1 MEFISNLIKRP
12 VSLVGGGGAAEATE
26 KPQESTSR
34 PTTIGS
40 FENDE
45 SLPKELNS
53 EKQQMDDSQ
62 KLSENLQKDNNSQT
76 RTNSTSRPT
85 TIGSLEEVEILQKD
99 LSSLSAG
106 IQQMEN
112 TEILQKELQSLT
124 ANVVDIMEGNQQNVT
139 PIEKSEHLQDNKGE
153 ENLPNSDENQNVNKN
168 ASNCDVNQG
177 KDNPKDV
184 LEVKSEELSENNA
197 EIANECGV
205 KQTQAMDP
213 QSNVEVD
220 KIAET
225 KKEGTHLQN
234 NGNQNNVDEK
244 QPQAE
249 DMQKD
254 ISKETL
260 HNVNNDQVST
270 GQNSFRSEQDQKDNK
285 STETPSDIK
294 NETENKENLDK
305 HDSIQVQNH
314 QSEEEGNQKS
324 VNLKDLEGLRHQLSK
339 ISDQVSKSQNNSHRE
354 EDDQKETCTENSS
367 DVKNEAGY
375 ENNLEKQSS
384 TQVQHHSSAEEEQ
397 NQKPV
402 SLKDLEG
409 LGDQLPKIQNKSEDR
424 HEEVPQISSET
435 NDSVPMSEDLQNSE
449 IRTQDN
455 AKSSPNGEEEER
467 KYVPECSSDD
477 QRAAMED
484 NLETNISQKSQDL
497 NLDHQGSQN
506 QQKPDEE
513 DMQKV
518 LNTDQGE
525 KNSAQERDAKQ
536 SQTEQKDNN
545 ENMDIEMPSNV
556 LQDIEEQKSSK
567 LNNLEGSPQ
576 ENIPENKVVEMCSN
590 NIQNHDKTFDEKNL
604 ENQQN
609 SISQEAS
616 DIKRT
621 ESQNSSED
629 HQKDAS
635 CELQQ
640 RTKEQGH
647 MQSLS
652 LESQQLEQASDQ
664 KNFEKQQSSD
674 NKQPESQNSSE
685 YHQKDTSCEQDTK
698 EQSPM
703 QTLSIESQQQQQHE
717 ERPLSSLTSSL
728 NGNITDFIGVP
739 EEILKEFDEEYLPPP
754 PPALLLPPDDYN
766 NMQSVTPSPP
776 PPPPALTSSMTA
788 SQTID
793 ELLSEITDN
802 LTLAGINDE
811 VLAIA
816 SPPQKSEHSPL
827 SSKSSLNNSKSIPK
841 TPTNNNGVQQT
852 AAGTAVAS
860 PAVFEANSTI
870 HKFHVDPELAT
881 GLFDD
886 HQHQQTT
893 AAELQNTSGVTNTSS
908 NKFVGLTEF
917 DEAKIPELP
926 GDLNPNI
933 EEQYNVTFEECF
945 IPTLT
950 AKLSS
955 KELPIEKTHFL
966 LPNETTDNTS
976 MSSANETFADCQD
989 GNDDAAA
996 GLEDKD
1002 PLATTFA
1009 EQPTLNTTVE
1019 VGDGECFESAL
1030 QDDFKDSAVGDI
1042 TMDAGGNQTQVTEE
1056 IVASQP
1062 QIDLHPSLDYEEE
1075 PMDVDMNA
1083 TMEMIQ
1089 NSAQNI
1095 ENVEKAIQQAEH
1107 ILQNLEGPTQ
1117 PIASA
1122 TMRAEE
1128 DVKIIGSIAR
1138 PTESSKML
1146 FVVNPAN
1153 VMSGAISQQHL
1164 EMEKSNHDISL
1175 NKSIELPLNKS
1186 RTLSSECVITTVNN
1200 DCETVEA
1207 GVQETLNVTKES
1219 QSSTSADQKNLTI
1232 NAMNTSNSISVSC
1245 KSPTSKLNL
1254 TTSIS
1259 SSTGSLKSSAPNS
1272 PSFPIKNTTNGS
1284 SFPQS
1289 PKLKMGQSKPTFLE
1303 KSDYVASLES
1313 KTDTID
1319 VDSATNMNGTFVQ
1332 PSQPVKNKNR
1342 LTFGLDQPSAV
1353 PATEA
1358 DNKRLTYTIDESS
1371 QSMATSNTTDNKR
1384 LTFNVQSEEVPSQL
1398 DQPTQPAPESKAK
1411 QDSRRTFNISHEE
1424 STPMD
1429 TSYAAMDVD
1438 DNLPQNATMAI
1449 DPRPNSPA
1457 LNITKPVASAFNETI
1472 TRSQSPPLPTLQQR
1486 SQSPALQNQTITLP
1500 TMQKR
1505 SNSPPL
1511 PTMQRQQRS
1520 QSPSLPP
1527 TADMNRTKCIANESS
1542 ESLHFIQKRP
1552 SIHRYSGGGDVLS
1565 EKEQSNIKMKDEKD
1579 IYYEKSTPSP
1589 MDEVFTAVS
1598 ATSTTLTNTS
1608 GFSAFEQNSP
1618 TTSAMN
1624 RSLGQQIP
1632 DDEFQGNSNLILN
1645 PSDFDYLLTKGNNN
1659 TPVDRSSLLLK
1670 FDPLLGCPI
1679 PVNQGQQAQ
1688 QQLNLQ
1694 IPTNLNN
1701 NPCLSPTIEEDEL
1714 NESTNRSF
1722 VVDNTRKSLGGSGG
1736 VSGFGG
1742 GRSSVTGP
1750 PALSSSAKLLKERS
1764 QEVKQQLQ
1772 QQQQQQH
1779 NKRQLPQPGTK
1790 NATMSVDVIKDMSLD
1805 NNDCNKTF
1813 ENSNSTQP
1821 DDKQI
1826 NYKMDELE
1834 KKVKNEVLKTE
1845 DIEKK
1850 LREAELRE
1858 EALIKRITEKDKTV
1872 AKMTGVIEAYE
1883 KAIAELIAEKEQ
1895 LIQNYEKQ
1903 LAEVKAD
1910 RDSNYHHLTSLE
1922 TTFSDL
1928 HVKYEK
1934 SKEMTCQLKGN
1945 EENLIAENRK
1955 NAENL
1960 RLQEQR
1966 YDKMKNHA
1974 MQQLEI
1980 ANKKLEALAREHQL
1994 ETTKLKALLKKEEIA
2009 RSSMSEQLAQKAKE
2023 NAELVKIC
2031 DELISG
2037 QGS

>member
-933 EEQYNVTFEECF
+933 EV
-945 IPTLT
+945 
-950 AKLSS
+950 
-955 KELPIEKTHFL
+955 
-966 LPNETTDNTS
+966 
-976 MSSANETFADCQD
+976 
-989 GNDDAAA
+989 
-996 GLEDKD
+996 
-1002 PLATTFA
+1002 
-1009 EQPTLNTTVE
+1009 
-1019 VGDGECFESAL
+1019 
-1030 QDDFKDSAVGDI
+1030 
-1042 TMDAGGNQTQVTEE
+1042 
-1056 IVASQP
+1056 
-1062 QIDLHPSLDYEEE
+1062 
-1075 PMDVDMNA
+1075 
-1083 TMEMIQ
+1083 
-1089 NSAQNI
+1089 
-1095 ENVEKAIQQAEH
+1095 
-1107 ILQNLEGPTQ
+1107 
-1117 PIASA
+1117 
-1122 TMRAEE
+1122 
-1128 DVKIIGSIAR
+1128 
-1138 PTESSKML
+1138 
-1146 FVVNPAN
+1146 
-1153 VMSGAISQQHL
+1153 
-1164 EMEKSNHDISL
+1164 
-1175 NKSIELPLNKS
+1175 
-1186 RTLSSECVITTVNN
+1186 
-1200 DCETVEA
+1200 
-1207 GVQETLNVTKES
+1207 
-1219 QSSTSADQKNLTI
+1219 
-1232 NAMNTSNSISVSC
+1232 
-1245 KSPTSKLNL
+1245 
-1254 TTSIS
+1254 
-1259 SSTGSLKSSAPNS
+1259 
-1272 PSFPIKNTTNGS
+1272 
-1284 SFPQS
+1284 
-1289 PKLKMGQSKPTFLE
+1289 
-1303 KSDYVASLES
+1303 
-1313 KTDTID
+1313 
-1319 VDSATNMNGTFVQ
+1319 
-1332 PSQPVKNKNR
+1332 
-1342 LTFGLDQPSAV
+1342 
-1353 PATEA
+1353 
-1358 DNKRLTYTIDESS
+1358 
-1371 QSMATSNTTDNKR
+1371 
-1384 LTFNVQSEEVPSQL
+1384 
-1398 DQPTQPAPESKAK
+1398 
-1411 QDSRRTFNISHEE
+1411 
-1424 STPMD
+1424 
-1429 TSYAAMDVD
+1429 
-1438 DNLPQNATMAI
+1438 
-1449 DPRPNSPA
+1449 
-1457 LNITKPVASAFNETI
+1457 
-1472 TRSQSPPLPTLQQR
+1472 
-1486 SQSPALQNQTITLP
+1486 
-1500 TMQKR
+1500 
-1505 SNSPPL
+1505 
-1511 PTMQRQQRS
+1511 
-1520 QSPSLPP
+1520 
-1527 TADMNRTKCIANESS
+1527 
-1542 ESLHFIQKRP
+1542 
-1552 SIHRYSGGGDVLS
+1552 
-1565 EKEQSNIKMKDEKD
+1565 
-1579 IYYEKSTPSP
+1579 
-1589 MDEVFTAVS
+1589 
-1598 ATSTTLTNTS
+1598 
-1608 GFSAFEQNSP
+1608 
-1618 TTSAMN
+1618 
-1624 RSLGQQIP
+1624 
-1632 DDEFQGNSNLILN
+1632 ILN

>member
-1 MEFISNLIKRP
+1 MSFSAANDFNVSGNSAVAGSSGDASSNAMQSAN
-12 VSLVGGGGAAEATE
+12 SLFA
-26 KPQESTSR
+26 SR
-34 PTTIGS
+34 S
-40 FENDE
+40 V
-45 SLPKELNS
+45 LKELNS
-53 EKQQMDDSQ
+53 
-62 KLSENLQKDNNSQT
+62 
-76 RTNSTSRPT
+76 
-85 TIGSLEEVEILQKD
+85 I
-99 LSSLSAG
+99 
-106 IQQMEN
+106 
-112 TEILQKELQSLT
+112 
-124 ANVVDIMEGNQQNVT
+124 
-139 PIEKSEHLQDNKGE
+139 DNKG
-153 ENLPNSDENQNVNKN
+153 L
-168 ASNCDVNQG
+168 
-177 KDNPKDV
+177 
-184 LEVKSEELSENNA
+184 
-197 EIANECGV
+197 
-205 KQTQAMDP
+205 
-213 QSNVEVD
+213 
-220 KIAET
+220 
-225 KKEGTHLQN
+225 
-234 NGNQNNVDEK
+234 
-244 QPQAE
+244 
-249 DMQKD
+249 
-254 ISKETL
+254 
-260 HNVNNDQVST
+260 
-270 GQNSFRSEQDQKDNK
+270 
-285 STETPSDIK
+285 
-294 NETENKENLDK
+294 
-305 HDSIQVQNH
+305 
-314 QSEEEGNQKS
+314 
-324 VNLKDLEGLRHQLSK
+324 
-339 ISDQVSKSQNNSHRE
+339 
-354 EDDQKETCTENSS
+354 
-367 DVKNEAGY
+367 
-375 ENNLEKQSS
+375 
-384 TQVQHHSSAEEEQ
+384 
-397 NQKPV
+397 
-402 SLKDLEG
+402 
-409 LGDQLPKIQNKSEDR
+409 
-424 HEEVPQISSET
+424 
-435 NDSVPMSEDLQNSE
+435 
-449 IRTQDN
+449 
-455 AKSSPNGEEEER
+455 
-467 KYVPECSSDD
+467 
-477 QRAAMED
+477 
-484 NLETNISQKSQDL
+484 
-497 NLDHQGSQN
+497 
-506 QQKPDEE
+506 
-513 DMQKV
+513 
-518 LNTDQGE
+518 
-525 KNSAQERDAKQ
+525 
-536 SQTEQKDNN
+536 
-545 ENMDIEMPSNV
+545 
-556 LQDIEEQKSSK
+556 
-567 LNNLEGSPQ
+567 
-576 ENIPENKVVEMCSN
+576 
-590 NIQNHDKTFDEKNL
+590 
-604 ENQQN
+604 
-609 SISQEAS
+609 
-616 DIKRT
+616 
-621 ESQNSSED
+621 
-629 HQKDAS
+629 
-635 CELQQ
+635 
-640 RTKEQGH
+640 
-647 MQSLS
+647 
-652 LESQQLEQASDQ
+652 
-664 KNFEKQQSSD
+664 
-674 NKQPESQNSSE
+674 
-685 YHQKDTSCEQDTK
+685 
-698 EQSPM
+698 
-703 QTLSIESQQQQQHE
+703 
-717 ERPLSSLTSSL
+717 
-728 NGNITDFIGVP
+728 
-739 EEILKEFDEEYLPPP
+739 
-754 PPALLLPPDDYN
+754 
-766 NMQSVTPSPP
+766 
-776 PPPPALTSSMTA
+776 
-788 SQTID
+788 
-793 ELLSEITDN
+793 
-802 LTLAGINDE
+802 
-811 VLAIA
+811 
-816 SPPQKSEHSPL
+816 HSPL

-1632 DDEFQGNSNLILN
+1632 DDEFQGNSNH
-1645 PSDFDYLLTKGNNN
+1645 
-1659 TPVDRSSLLLK
+1659 
-1670 FDPLLGCPI
+1670 
-1679 PVNQGQQAQ
+1679 
-1688 QQLNLQ
+1688 
-1694 IPTNLNN
+1694 
-1701 NPCLSPTIEEDEL
+1701 
-1714 NESTNRSF
+1714 
-1722 VVDNTRKSLGGSGG
+1722 NTRKSLGGSGG

-1779 NKRQLPQPGTK
+1779 NKRQLPQPGTKK

>member
-1 MEFISNLIKRP
+1 MGNS
-12 VSLVGGGGAAEATE
+12 GG
-26 KPQESTSR
+26 KQKS
-34 PTTIGS
+34 
-40 FENDE
+40 NDE
-45 SLPKELNS
+45 K
-53 EKQQMDDSQ
+53 
-62 KLSENLQKDNNSQT
+62 
-76 RTNSTSRPT
+76 
-85 TIGSLEEVEILQKD
+85 
-99 LSSLSAG
+99 
-106 IQQMEN
+106 
-112 TEILQKELQSLT
+112 
-124 ANVVDIMEGNQQNVT
+124 
-139 PIEKSEHLQDNKGE
+139 
-153 ENLPNSDENQNVNKN
+153 
-168 ASNCDVNQG
+168 
-177 KDNPKDV
+177 
-184 LEVKSEELSENNA
+184 
-197 EIANECGV
+197 
-205 KQTQAMDP
+205 
-213 QSNVEVD
+213 
-220 KIAET
+220 
-225 KKEGTHLQN
+225 
-234 NGNQNNVDEK
+234 
-244 QPQAE
+244 
-249 DMQKD
+249 
-254 ISKETL
+254 
-260 HNVNNDQVST
+260 
-270 GQNSFRSEQDQKDNK
+270 
-285 STETPSDIK
+285 
-294 NETENKENLDK
+294 
-305 HDSIQVQNH
+305 
-314 QSEEEGNQKS
+314 
-324 VNLKDLEGLRHQLSK
+324 
-339 ISDQVSKSQNNSHRE
+339 
-354 EDDQKETCTENSS
+354 
-367 DVKNEAGY
+367 
-375 ENNLEKQSS
+375 
-384 TQVQHHSSAEEEQ
+384 
-397 NQKPV
+397 
-402 SLKDLEG
+402 
-409 LGDQLPKIQNKSEDR
+409 
-424 HEEVPQISSET
+424 
-435 NDSVPMSEDLQNSE
+435 
-449 IRTQDN
+449 
-455 AKSSPNGEEEER
+455 
-467 KYVPECSSDD
+467 
-477 QRAAMED
+477 
-484 NLETNISQKSQDL
+484 
-497 NLDHQGSQN
+497 
-506 QQKPDEE
+506 
-513 DMQKV
+513 
-518 LNTDQGE
+518 
-525 KNSAQERDAKQ
+525 
-536 SQTEQKDNN
+536 
-545 ENMDIEMPSNV
+545 
-556 LQDIEEQKSSK
+556 
-567 LNNLEGSPQ
+567 
-576 ENIPENKVVEMCSN
+576 
-590 NIQNHDKTFDEKNL
+590 
-604 ENQQN
+604 
-609 SISQEAS
+609 
-616 DIKRT
+616 
-621 ESQNSSED
+621 
-629 HQKDAS
+629 
-635 CELQQ
+635 
-640 RTKEQGH
+640 
-647 MQSLS
+647 
-652 LESQQLEQASDQ
+652 
-664 KNFEKQQSSD
+664 
-674 NKQPESQNSSE
+674 
-685 YHQKDTSCEQDTK
+685 
-698 EQSPM
+698 
-703 QTLSIESQQQQQHE
+703 
-717 ERPLSSLTSSL
+717 
-728 NGNITDFIGVP
+728 
-739 EEILKEFDEEYLPPP
+739 
-754 PPALLLPPDDYN
+754 
-766 NMQSVTPSPP
+766 
-776 PPPPALTSSMTA
+776 
-788 SQTID
+788 
-793 ELLSEITDN
+793 
-802 LTLAGINDE
+802 
-811 VLAIA
+811 
-816 SPPQKSEHSPL
+816 HSPL

-1398 DQPTQPAPESKAK
+1398 GSTTFPTKDKSQNTRRTFCINDVSDQPTQPAPESKAK

-1632 DDEFQGNSNLILN
+1632 DDEFQGNSNH
-1645 PSDFDYLLTKGNNN
+1645 
-1659 TPVDRSSLLLK
+1659 
-1670 FDPLLGCPI
+1670 
-1679 PVNQGQQAQ
+1679 
-1688 QQLNLQ
+1688 
-1694 IPTNLNN
+1694 
-1701 NPCLSPTIEEDEL
+1701 
-1714 NESTNRSF
+1714 
-1722 VVDNTRKSLGGSGG
+1722 NTRKSLGGSGG

-1779 NKRQLPQPGTK
+1779 NKRQLPQPGTKK